1 MNSFLKIFLAT
12 LAALFVFSILSF
24 FMLLG
29 FVTGLAAP
37 EKTHTGANAV
47 LVVDLS
53 QQYPEIEKKNILA
66 ALGTEGEYD
75 VPSLHN
81 VVRLI
86 RKATIDSAVKGIYIK
101 CDYNAN
107 GFGASEEIRNALLD
121 FRVSK
126 KFIYAYADVIP
137 QDAYQV
143 ANVADKIYCHPKG
156 GVDWRGFGLTM
167 AFVKGTLEKLEIQPQ
182 IFYAGKFKSA
192 TEPFREKKMTDANR
206 LQTKELLND
215 LYSYFLLQT
224 SQMRNIDTAQL
235 RSLAD
240 KEVIRFPEDALKNHL
255 VDGLKYDDEV
265 KEEIR
270 AVLKVNRLDK
280 INFVPLGKYAKAV
293 SFKESGKGQIALI
306 YAEGDIVPG
315 KGTKEQIGSEEYQ
328 KLIRRAR
335 LDEKVDAI
343 VLRINSGGGSSLASE
358 NIWRE
363 LTLAKKEKPVVVS
376 FGDVA
381 ASGAYYLSCNAD
393 SIFAQP
399 NTITGSIGVFALVPN
414 LQQFF
419 NNKLGVTFDDVATG
433 PNAGGLSVVKPLTES
448 QKRFIQQ
455 QIDTIYHDFKSRVAE
470 GRKKSLMFVDSIAQ
484 GRVWSGS
491 RALELGLIDRIGGL
505 KEAVASAATMA
516 KVNTYSIREY
526 PGERGLL
533 EELFGNYRDNSRAKM
548 LEHELGREGL
558 QSFTLFRRVKEMI
571 GVTQARIPFDFSFD

>member
-24 FMLLG
+24 FMLFG
-29 FVTGLAAP
+29 FLTGLAVP
-37 EKTHTGANAV
+37 EKTKTDANAV
-47 LVVDLS
+47 LVVDLA
-53 QQYPEIEKKNILA
+53 QPYPEIEKKNILA
-66 ALGTEGEYD
+66 ALGTEDEYD
-75 VPSLHN
+75 LPSLHN

-86 RKATIDSAVKGIYIK
+86 RKATNDSAVKGIYIK

-107 GFGASEEIRNALLD
+107 GFAASNEIRNALLD
-121 FRVSK
+121 FRTSK

-143 ANVADKIYCHPKG
+143 ANVADKVYCHPKG

-167 AFVKGTLEKLEIQPQ
+167 AFIKGTLDKLDIQPQ

-206 LQTKELLND
+206 IQTKELLDD
-215 LYSYFLLQT
+215 LYVHFLLQT
-224 SQMRNIDTAQL
+224 SQMRNIDTGQL
-235 RSLAD
+235 RAFAD
-240 KEVIRFPEDALKNHL
+240 NESIRFPEDALRNKL

-270 AVLKVNRLDK
+270 ATLKVNRLDR
-280 INFVPLGKYAKAV
+280 INFVPLGKYAKSV

-306 YAEGDIVPG
+306 YAAGDIVPG
-315 KGTKEQIGSEEYQ
+315 KGSKDQIGSEEYQ
-328 KLIRRAR
+328 NLIRRAR

-363 LTLAKKEKPVVVS
+363 LTLARKDKPVVVS

-381 ASGAYYLSCNAD
+381 ASGAYYLACNAD

-414 LQQFF
+414 MEKFF

-433 PNAGGLSVVKPLTES
+433 PNAGGLSVVKPLTET
-448 QKRFIQQ
+448 QRRFIQH

-470 GRKKSLMFVDSIAQ
+470 GRKKSMTYVDSIAQ
-484 GRVWSGS
+484 GRVWSGT

-505 KEAVASAATMA
+505 KEAVASAANMS
-516 KVNTYSIREY
+516 KLSTYSIKEY

-533 EELFGNYRDNSRAKM
+533 EELFGNYRDNSKTKM
-548 LEHELGREGL
+548 IERELGEEGMK
-558 QSFTLFRRVKEMI
+558 SFTILRRVKEMI
-571 GVTQARIPFDFSFD
+571 GVTQARLPFDFSFD